1 MEDPAAATISIL
13 LCVVLCAVF
22 ALMAL
27 HYSSYWLRFSKSG
40 ARLPKGSFSWPIIG
54 ETVAL
59 TRDPLGFAISHEKRY
74 GSIFKS
80 SVYLRKTILGTTPE
94 FAKFVALNPTLFNV
108 QYPKNV
114 EFICPNAVLFADGN
128 RQAAVKRIFR
138 KLTIPE
144 SVPTMVQAL
153 ESIILEN
160 LASWKEQGTVV
171 GREATDTL
179 VADLSSYIAL
189 GVKSI
194 RSTPEGRLAV
204 KNLLTMVEGIGGI
217 PINLPGTTHNKGRKA
232 REAVKSYLK
241 SVVEE
246 RKNQVDNEPD
256 ILRSLLEAREQARGD
271 ELKYYDEDIVT
282 DDMVGGWFGAFKT
295 TATTLIW
302 TLKFLVDY
310 PDIFRRIQAEQQEI
324 LKGKDLSVEGPR
336 LTWEDTKR
344 MVYTSKFYQE
354 MQRSL
359 SISYVIPRKAAQ
371 DVVYDGFLI
380 PRGWA
385 VLPLL
390 NYVHHDPANYEDPE
404 SMNPDRFN
412 VPTKPN
418 TYLPFGLGAHRCPGE
433 EITKLIF
440 FIHVHHLTTTYKY
453 ESIGP
458 DQGIENKGFPL
469 IIGGYPIKVSRWT

>member
-1 MEDPAAATISIL
+1 MEDPAAAAISIL
-13 LCVVLCAVF
+13 SGVVVCGVF

-27 HYSSYWLRFSKSG
+27 HYSSTWLSFSKSG
-40 ARLPKGSFSWPIIG
+40 ARLPKGTFSWPIIG

-59 TRDPLGFAISHEKRY
+59 TRDPLGFAISHQKRY
-74 GSIFKS
+74 GSILKS
-80 SVYLRKTILGTTPE
+80 
-94 FAKFVALNPTLFNV
+94 F
-108 QYPKNV
+108 
-114 EFICPNAVLFADGN
+114 LFADGP
-128 RQAAVKRIFR
+128 RHVAVTRVFK

-144 SVPTMVQAL
+144 SVPIMVQAL

-160 LASWKEQGTVV
+160 LASWKEQGTVL
-171 GREATDTL
+171 GREATDKL

-194 RSTPEGRLAV
+194 RSTPERRLAV

-232 REAVKSYLK
+232 RAAVKLYLK
-241 SVVEE
+241 SVVEQ
-246 RKNQVDNEPD
+246 RKKEVDNEPD
-256 ILRSLLEAREQARGD
+256 ILRSLLEARERARGD
-271 ELKYYDEDIVT
+271 ELNYYDEDNIT
-282 DDMVGGWFGAFKT
+282 DDIVGSWFGAFKT
-295 TATTLIW
+295 TATTLTW

-354 MQRSL
+354 VQRSL
-359 SISYVIPRKAAQ
+359 SISYVIPRMAAE

-380 PRGWA
+380 PKGWA

-390 NYVHHDPANYEDPE
+390 NYVHHDPAKYEDPE

-412 VPTKPN
+412 VPPKSN
-418 TYLPFGLGAHRCPGE
+418 TYIPFGLGAHRCPGE

-440 FIHVHHLTTTYKY
+440 FIHVHHLTTTYK
-453 ESIGP
+453 
-458 DQGIENKGFPL
+458 
-469 IIGGYPIKVSRWT
+469 